1 MGILIKCLLPTALV
15 AVTLSHKEC
24 FRSLQQ
30 RLKAELLISSAR
42 NYHVIPVGSRD
53 LSTPNLTSSL
63 VPRPHP
69 LARRNVSRREARA
82 GWARDYLT
90 SAIASSPGPAQKL
103 SDFWV
108 GRGDEANSQQ
118 HQHYTISL
126 GTVPVRYGDYG
137 RLGTRL
143 SGTAVNLNKE
153 RKVSGNSV

>member
-1 MGILIKCLLPTALV
+1 MEILIKFLLPTALV

-53 LSTPNLTSSL
+53 LSTPNLTS
-63 VPRPHP
+63 
-69 LARRNVSRREARA
+69 
-82 GWARDYLT
+82 
-90 SAIASSPGPAQKL
+90 AIASSPGPAQKL

-108 GRGDEANSQQ
+108 GPGDEANSQL